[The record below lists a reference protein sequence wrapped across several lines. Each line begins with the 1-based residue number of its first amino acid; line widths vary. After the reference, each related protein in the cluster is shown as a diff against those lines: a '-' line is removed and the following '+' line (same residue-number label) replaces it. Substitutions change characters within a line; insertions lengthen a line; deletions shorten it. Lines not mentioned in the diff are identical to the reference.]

1 MSVKIS
7 WLRFMEF
14 GKPAPEGSRF
24 QGIIDTE
31 SLVGYN
37 RYTNREEAKEDKKAI
52 GIHDGGYFGYTSR
65 ESSRDNRKENYQKYP
80 TMSSQGFLE
89 SFSKPGDQKYPTMS
103 SQGFLDS
110 GKKRK
115 DFLNQLKESFSKPGD
130 VFYEDIISLSS
141 FDEAAHYGMNT
152 VNNWNA
158 LLQEELPKI
167 FKRKGFEVDNMLWWA
182 DYHINTEHPHVHLV
196 FLEKEHKT
204 ELMKFTPQ
212 DLKYMKRR
220 IFTNMAARKD
230 LMEKQNKELKEIFR
244 EKDLKF
250 QEITKVVDKRMRDK
264 KYKNVNELIKDLPR
278 TGRLQYNARQMK
290 PYQPIIKK
298 FINETIL
305 SDEKTKA
312 AYDEWI
318 VMLDMF
324 EENMN
329 QTAGQDIATFKEAE
343 LEKFYTQ
350 IGNRIL
356 QEGKQKRK
364 RTRRIFSQKYQKEI
378 TVQQRQAKYSQRKLV
393 QDLNVALQSSKKQA
407 YEMMMQYEMSKHP
420 PKFEQ

>member
-7 WLRFMEF
+7 KLRFMQY
-14 GKPAPEGSRF
+14 GKPAPAGSRYK
-24 QGIIDTE
+24 GIINTE
-31 SLVGYN
+31 SLLGYSE
-37 RYTNREEAKEDKKAI
+37 YTDRAEAKEAENDI
-52 GIHDGGYFGYTSR
+52 GLHEGGYFGYTSR
-65 ESSRDNRKENYQKYP
+65 ESSRDNGEENYQKYP
-80 TMSSQGFLE
+80 TMSSQGFLDRAE
-89 SFSKPGDQKYPTMS
+89 
-103 SQGFLDS
+103 
-110 GKKRK
+110 KRK
-115 DFLNQLKESFSKPGD
+115 DFLDQLKESFSKDGD
-130 VFYEDIISLSS
+130 VFYENVISLSS
-141 FDEAAHYGMNT
+141 FDEASHYGMNT

-167 FKRKGFEVDNMLWWA
+167 FKRKGFDPDNMLWWA
-182 DYHINTEHPHVHLV
+182 DYHVNTEHPHVHLV

-250 QEITKVVDKRMRDK
+250 QEITKVVDKRMRNK
-264 KYKNVNELIKDLPR
+264 KYKNINELIKDLPR
-278 TGRLQYNARQMK
+278 TGRLQYNAKQMK
-290 PYQPIIKK
+290 PYQPVIRK
-298 FINETIL
+298 FIDETIL

-312 AYDEWI
+312 VYDEWI
-318 VMLDMF
+318 AMLGMF

-364 RTRRIFSQKYQKEI
+364 RTRRVFSQKYQKEI
-378 TVQQRQAKYSQRKLV
+378 TVQQRQAKYSQRKLL
-393 QDLNVALQSSKKQA
+393 QDLNVALQSSKKQS
-407 YEMMMQYEMSKHP
+407 YEMMMQYEMSKNP